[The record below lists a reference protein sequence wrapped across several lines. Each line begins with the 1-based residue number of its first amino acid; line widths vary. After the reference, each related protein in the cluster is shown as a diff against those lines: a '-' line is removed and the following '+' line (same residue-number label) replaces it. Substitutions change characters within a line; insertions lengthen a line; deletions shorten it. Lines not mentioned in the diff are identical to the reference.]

1 MTINMVTIKAGHRA
15 GQFGE
20 LSELT
25 APAGQVYV
33 RLAPHGQSRC
43 RTLALTSMVLG
54 KFGAV
59 TLQSWD
65 DIEVAA

>member
-20 LSELT
+20 LSELD

-33 RLAPHGQSRC
+33 RLAPHEQSRQSV
-43 RTLALTSMVLG
+43 TALTAMALG
-54 KFGAV
+54 HYGAV
-59 TLQSWD
+59 TLQSRD

>member
-20 LSELT
+20 LSELD

-33 RLAPHGQSRC
+33 RLAPHEQSR
-43 RTLALTSMVLG
+43 RGDDAKKKMEKG
-54 KFGAV
+54 EFGAV

-65 DIEVAA
+65 DIEGAA